1 MGVANVSRGEISK
14 KKSKG
19 SARNQK
25 HHDRNEE
32 WLINRQKVGR
42 SDTHIYIK
50 NTWRLNNIL

>member
-1 MGVANVSRGEISK
+1 MGNVSRGEISK

-19 SARNQK
+19 SAGNKK

-32 WLINRQKVGR
+32 QLISRQKVGR
-42 SDTHIYIK
+42 SDTQIYIK